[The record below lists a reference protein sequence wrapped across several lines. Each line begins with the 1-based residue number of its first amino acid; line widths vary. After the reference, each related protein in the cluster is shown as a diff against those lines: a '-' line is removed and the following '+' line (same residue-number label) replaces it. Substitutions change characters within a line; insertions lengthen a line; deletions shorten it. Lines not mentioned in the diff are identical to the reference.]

1 MELQKEELEKFYAD
15 SFKGVQEG
23 EILKGKIIQV
33 RKDGVIVDI
42 GTKCE
47 GFVPAVEF
55 SSDEFKGLSQGN
67 EIEVYLINT
76 GEFEDFVRLSKQQ
89 ATQIKTWQLLEEA
102 FQGGQHIEG
111 EITGKVKGGMKVE
124 IDGVKAFLPG
134 SQIDLKTPKNTDQ
147 LIGKVYAFKVLNI
160 NNKRSNVIVS
170 RRVVLEEERE
180 QLKEELLSKIEEGAE
195 ITGVVKNLTDY
206 GAFIDLGGID
216 GLLHISD
223 MSWGRISH
231 PGELFRIGEKVTVI
245 VLKFD
250 RNSERVT
257 LGYKQRKPNPWSTAD
272 SKYSPGKRVTGKII
286 NIVDYGIFIELE
298 EGLEGLVH
306 VSEFDW
312 IEKIKKPSK
321 YFSVGDTVEAVV
333 LQVNS
338 TDKRISLSIKQ
349 LKPNPWDMIKQNYSV
364 GQKITGTVKGF
375 TEFGAFLSLEEG
387 VDALLHISDMSWTKH
402 IKHPSEILKKGQEI
416 EAVIL
421 SIDTEKER
429 IAVGLKE
436 LNPDPWIEEIPK
448 KFILGDHVKG
458 KIVRIS
464 NYGLFIELD
473 DDVEGLIYSSEIEK
487 SHDER
492 FEDIYKVGT
501 ELTARIIKIDP
512 AERKIGLSMKAMTD
526 FEV

>member
-15 SFKGVQEG
+15 SFKGIQEG

-33 RKDGVIVDI
+33 RQDGVIVDI

-55 SSDEFKGLSQGN
+55 SSDEFKTLRQGN
-67 EIEVYLINT
+67 EIEVYLINA

-89 ATQIKTWQLLEEA
+89 AVQIKTWQLLEEA

-111 EITGKVKGGMKVE
+111 EITGKVKGGMNVE

-147 LIGKVYAFKVLNI
+147 LIGKTCAFKVLNI

-180 QLKEELLSKIEEGAE
+180 KLKEELLSRIEEGAE

-231 PGELFRIGEKVTVI
+231 PGELFSIGEKVTVI

-257 LGYKQRKPNPWSTAD
+257 LGYKQRKPDPWSTAE
-272 SKYSPGKRVTGKII
+272 SKYSPEKRVTGKII

-321 YFSVGDTVEAVV
+321 YFSVGDSVEAVV

-364 GQKITGTVKGF
+364 EQKI
-375 TEFGAFLSLEEG
+375 
-387 VDALLHISDMSWTKH
+387 
-402 IKHPSEILKKGQEI
+402 
-416 EAVIL
+416 
-421 SIDTEKER
+421 
-429 IAVGLKE
+429 
-436 LNPDPWIEEIPK
+436 
-448 KFILGDHVKG
+448 
-458 KIVRIS
+458 
-464 NYGLFIELD
+464 
-473 DDVEGLIYSSEIEK
+473 
-487 SHDER
+487 
-492 FEDIYKVGT
+492 
-501 ELTARIIKIDP
+501 
-512 AERKIGLSMKAMTD
+512 
-526 FEV
+526 